1 MCKNTS
7 NASSSR
13 NPSSSMGIS
22 SSRSL
27 SSSKSFSSSRSLAYS
42 KRNSSSRSYSSLPD
56 TFNTSTIQ
64 EERLVELRQYLR
76 EMFDNLVLPECSK
89 SFNSDAGSQI
99 SVPEEV
105 LVEIIDT
112 LIQIVNKEKNQ
123 KKKAEISGIL
133 SRFLTPQ
140 FHYRLDIIVDFL
152 KPLRY
157 LSKLTQTRDALAS
170 EIYNQIRITRSNLR
184 NMKADGEKI
193 F

>member
-1 MCKNTS
+1 MKVIDEAFNLIKYSQVNNSIFHSLQELMGLKAYQVIRIPNSRFEYAYNQALRCKVRT
-7 NASSSR
+7 
-13 NPSSSMGIS
+13 P
-22 SSRSL
+22 
-27 SSSKSFSSSRSLAYS
+27 
-42 KRNSSSRSYSSLPD
+42 
-56 TFNTSTIQ
+56 
-64 EERLVELRQYLR
+64 
-76 EMFDNLVLPECSK
+76 
-89 SFNSDAGSQI
+89 
-99 SVPEEV
+99 
-105 LVEIIDT
+105 EIIDT